1 MATSLLDPSVTAT
14 SQEPG
19 IKQPHFITPIVV
31 GQAASCAQGGLSGS
45 GTVADGGCLLFT
57 EKHKRVATFLLAL
70 TLAILLHLVAFTG
83 ALAATSHPEKSQATS
98 ESQRVITLKA
108 QTFAYVVLPLV
119 VAFYTN
125 PVFVTKAINEAFG
138 ILRQY

>member
-31 GQAASCAQGGLSGS
+31 GQAASCAQSGLSGS

-83 ALAATSHPEKSQATS
+83 ALAATSHPEKSQAS